1 MEDKD
6 KNVLDSELVGSVA
19 EPIAEVSFVETH
31 ERTSEYEMLEK
42 RALKTL
48 AGRAIIEFQ
57 EGKCIPY
64 NQAMQHF
71 KRFVI

>member
-42 RALKTL
+42 KGIKDSCRK
-48 AGRAIIEFQ
+48 GNNR
-57 EGKCIPY
+57 IPRRK
-64 NQAMQHF
+64 MHS
-71 KRFVI
+71 V